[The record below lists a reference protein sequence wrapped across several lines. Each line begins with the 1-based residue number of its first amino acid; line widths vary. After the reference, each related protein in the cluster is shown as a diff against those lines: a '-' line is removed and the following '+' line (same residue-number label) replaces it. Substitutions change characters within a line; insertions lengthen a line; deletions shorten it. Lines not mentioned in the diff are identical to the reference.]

1 MSVNIVSVV
10 IAAVAGFLV
19 GWGWYAL
26 FGKIWQRGLGDPEM
40 KPRPAPFIF
49 AAIANLLMAVI
60 FSGVLFHTRMWTIRG
75 GIISAALL
83 WAGFVLTT
91 VTVNQSFQ
99 GRPGSVIAI
108 DAGHWL
114 VVMMVIGGILGA
126 FGPT

>member
-1 MSVNIVSVV
+1 MSVNILAVV
-10 IAAVAGFLV
+10 VAAVAGFLI

-26 FGKIWQRGLGDPEM
+26 FGKIWMRGLGDPDM
-40 KPRPAPFIF
+40 KPRPLPFIF

-60 FSGVLFHTRMWTIRG
+60 FSGVLFHTGMWTIRG
-75 GIISAALL
+75 GVISAALL

-99 GRPGSVIAI
+99 GRPASVIAI

-114 VVMMVIGGILGA
+114 VAMAAIGAILGA
-126 FGPT
+126 FGPA

>member
-1 MSVNIVSVV
+1 MSVNILAVVS
-10 IAAVAGFLV
+10 AAVAGFLI

-26 FGKIWQRGLGDPEM
+26 FGKVWQRGVGDLELQH
-40 KPRPAPFIF
+40 RPAPYVF
-49 AAIANLLMAVI
+49 AAVANLLMAVI
-60 FSGVLFHTRMWTIRG
+60 FSGVLFHTGMWTIRG

-99 GRPGSVIAI
+99 GRPASVIAI

-114 VVMMVIGGILGA
+114 VVMVAIGGILGG
-126 FGPT
+126 FGPA